1 MKGAGA
7 VPPVGTR
14 PGRIAHPGSNFV
26 DVWQQISKAQAIEAI
41 RQRAKETG
49 RTTLHTFDRRFDG
62 TWRST
67 YALEYAI
74 TQSESV
80 HWAPSAPYGHEL
92 VIVQNHRADTY
103 LFVDVQR
110 LARAPLVTRRAEA
123 MGTAGTSPR
132 HLREH

>member
-1 MKGAGA
+1 MGSLKG
-7 VPPVGTR
+7 VDKV
-14 PGRIAHPGSNFV
+14 V
-26 DVWQQISKAQAIEAI
+26 DVWHQISKAQAIEAV

-62 TWRST
+62 TWRSA

-74 TQSESV
+74 MQAESI

-92 VIVQNHRADTY
+92 VIVQDHRADAY

-110 LARAPLVTRRAEA
+110 LARAPLSTRRAEA
-123 MGTAGTSPR
+123 MGTVYAAPR
-132 HLREH
+132 HLREER